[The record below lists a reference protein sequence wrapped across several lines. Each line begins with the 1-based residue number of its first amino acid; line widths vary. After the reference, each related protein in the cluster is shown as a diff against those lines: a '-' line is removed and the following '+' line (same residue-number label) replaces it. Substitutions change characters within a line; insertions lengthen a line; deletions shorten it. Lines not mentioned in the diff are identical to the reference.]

1 MTPYYAMQTEL
12 DTASAS
18 QSSSIVPSPSLL
30 ATPVS
35 SVFSSSRS
43 VSGTSTISSQS
54 TSSNPPVT
62 TRSVSGSGSRRR
74 GYVRPQGACFSP
86 SAQNRDSVLN
96 LGSIAHL
103 QYYFARTGLLEGKG
117 GQLAK
122 KKQNGEYDIPRLSLR
137 ENREIVESPIEDE
150 VQWMWEAAQED
161 GEEVMIPPTVS
172 TYSHRPNYVPPPP
185 DHETLKRELVE
196 ALENALQ
203 ALESSDSPSSDP
215 TETPTEGFYQIQ
227 GLHIL
232 DTVTLAIR
240 AARLYYTQHPF
251 PRRLHSVRP
260 DQQLRKELHEVLDIL
275 RKCASR
281 NFAGGLKEDELL
293 MVLIWVSDVGMM
305 INQEAKLEEREK
317 NERKDWRWMDDSQW
331 VDNEHDRD
339 LEFLHFLLR
348 KARPDSQGPDTPTE
362 LQYFRALAD
371 GRDLIAMHNAAVK
384 ESKRQFELISSFHS
398 DIAKPY
404 RRAEN
409 LRYFIKAAERRFEI
423 KMKFDVMAV
432 ANMRNDQTVWTGF
445 EDALRQWAKGVRF
458 ELTRDWNDDEE
469 RKLHARAKSLALAS
483 PLSSPAKK
491 SKAAPMGS
499 NVSVTEEDSQPMF

>member
-1 MTPYYAMQTEL
+1 MIPHYAMQTES
-12 DTASAS
+12 DMASAS
-18 QSSSIVPSPSLL
+18 QSSSNSPSPSLL

-35 SVFSSSRS
+35 SIFSSSRS

-86 SAQNRDSVLN
+86 SAQNRDSVLS

-137 ENREIVESPIEDE
+137 ESQTESPTDEE
-150 VQWMWEAAQED
+150 VQMMWEAAQED
-161 GEEVMIPPTVS
+161 GDEVMLPPTVS

-203 ALESSDSPSSDP
+203 ALESCESPP
-215 TETPTEGFYQIQ
+215 GEPRQTPNEGFYQIQ

-240 AARLYYTQHPF
+240 AARLYYTQHPS
-251 PRRLHSVRP
+251 PRRLHSIRP

-281 NFAGGLKEDELL
+281 NFAGGLREDERL
-293 MVLIWVSDVGMM
+293 MVLVWVSDVGMM
-305 INQEAKLEEREK
+305 IDREAKLQEQER
-317 NERKDWRWMDDSQW
+317 NERKDWQWMDDSRW
-331 VDNEHDRD
+331 VGNEHARD
-339 LEFLHFLLR
+339 ISFLHFLIR
-348 KARPDSQGPDTPTE
+348 KAKAGAQKHEIPQG
-362 LQYFRALAD
+362 LQFLKTLAD
-371 GRDLIAMHNAAVK
+371 GRDLIAMHNAAVR
-384 ESKRQFELISSFHS
+384 ESKRHFELISSFHS
-398 DIAKPY
+398 DVGKPY
-404 RRAEN
+404 RRADN

-423 KMKFDVMAV
+423 KVKFDVMAV
-432 ANMRNDQTVWTGF
+432 ANLREEEAAWRGF
-445 EDALRQWAKGVRF
+445 ENALLDWSKGVRA
-458 ELTRDWNDDEE
+458 ELTRDWNGDEE
-469 RKLHARAKSLALAS
+469 RRLHARAKSLALAS
-483 PLSSPAKK
+483 SHASPSRK
-491 SKAAPMGS
+491 SKAASESSPVRF
-499 NVSVTEEDSQPMF
+499 NVSVTEEMPMF